1 MDKKAVSE
9 IRKLMTKDNCRIDK
23 ITGCFVGEDGT
34 IIAELNETFKAMQD
48 EELEKYCELFRKA
61 LSGKLGKNLFNM
73 EFPLSEEREGGKQ
86 MEMYELVNDAF
97 NTKEKVKDFL
107 DTIISNLD
115 RAGRHVIMLAHGV
128 YDIPGRTS
136 DGIDME
142 DASDNVYI
150 FLMCIICPVLEVKE
164 GLCFDESTLHF
175 VNKQS
180 DLGVQA
186 PELGFLYP
194 AFNDRLPD
202 IHNVLYYA
210 KKQDERHP
218 ELIDGIIGTEAQMPL
233 AEKAQTELFQEVV
246 EQTLGR
252 ACNFE
257 NVKALTEA
265 VNQAIK
271 EEKDNPEPVELG
283 KMEMRRILHESGA
296 QPENLGEKF
305 DQAYDEMVGVG
316 QSFTAENV
324 GGKSVMSITSPSVK
338 ISIKQNMSSM
348 ITTKVIDGREYILIP
363 VQEDVELNGIRLL
376 TTQTNEDEY

>member
-324 GGKSVMSITSPSVK
+324 GGKSVMSIASPSVK

>member
-97 NTKEKVKDFL
+97 NTKEKVKAFP
-107 DTIISNLD
+107 DTINSNLD
-115 RAGRHVIMLAHGV
+115 RPGRHVIMLAHGV